1 MGFLCCKQKL
11 MKFSL
16 KLSIIKPKTMI
27 ESEKTSNDIE
37 EEVKDIELEE
47 SDEILPLNDGT
58 TPNIEK
64 STWKYIAITS
74 TSQLLEKYVDKTT

>member
-1 MGFLCCKQKL
+1 
-11 MKFSL
+11 
-16 KLSIIKPKTMI
+16 MI

-64 STWKYIAITS
+64 STWKHIAITS

>member
-1 MGFLCCKQKL
+1 
-11 MKFSL
+11 
-16 KLSIIKPKTMI
+16 MI

-58 TPNIEK
+58 TTNIEK
-64 STWKYIAITS
+64 STWKHIAITS

>member
-1 MGFLCCKQKL
+1 
-11 MKFSL
+11 
-16 KLSIIKPKTMI
+16 MI

-64 STWKYIAITS
+64 STWKHIAITS
-74 TSQLLEKYVDKTT
+74 TSQLL

>member
-1 MGFLCCKQKL
+1 MGLYVASRNL
-11 MKFSL
+11 WSLNL

-37 EEVKDIELEE
+37 EEAKDIELEE

-64 STWKYIAITS
+64 STWKHIAITN
-74 TSQLLEKYVDKTT
+74 TSQLLQKYVDKTT